1 LTCRFVCVYSELYAE
16 VVYVKTCVVQSCV
29 GIKFSAQVVFM
40 LLARKGENAK
50 SARVSRE
57 KALDFFLGAEGFWLG
72 RLVILAHTPE
82 YISFKLQQEAKK
94 TKP

>member
-1 LTCRFVCVYSELYAE
+1 
-16 VVYVKTCVVQSCV
+16 
-29 GIKFSAQVVFM
+29 M

-57 KALDFFLGAEGFWLG
+57 NAVDFWQRAFGFFEFLSACDAGS
-72 RLVILAHTPE
+72 